1 MKIMNQQLL
10 KLKNMLDTWVWTC
23 KMTKICFILQ
33 KKDSRLRCQDPG
45 NLANLPAAK
54 STIITFSQR
63 SFKKITPVTI
73 TTESTTF
80 KRRVFWQK
88 RRRRV

>member
-1 MKIMNQQLL
+1 
-10 KLKNMLDTWVWTC
+10 
-23 KMTKICFILQ
+23 MTRICFILQ
-33 KKDSRLRCQDPG
+33 KRDSRLHYPDLG

-54 STIITFSQR
+54 STIITFSQK
-63 SFKKITPVTI
+63 SFKKITLVTT